1 MSKSPEQNFYDPNEP
16 MAMPE
21 AEIIL
26 RERDLKYLEA
36 KIAEFRKALSFAR
49 KVDDIKRL
57 NDLIKANEEKRYEI
71 LQELKSFK
79 LQLMA
84 KKLEQE
90 AGCEKCGA
98 PAGNTVPF
106 CGACGTKNPDFD
118 ERELKKDIKINLEEA
133 KKQEGCATG
142 HNLAIADTQ
151 RLFNYCIYCGKKY

>member
-1 MSKSPEQNFYDPNEP
+1 MPKSPEQNFHNPNEP
-16 MAMPE
+16 MAMSE

-36 KIAEFRKALSFAR
+36 KIASLKEDLSIEHR
-49 KVDDIKRL
+49 SREIKRL
-57 NDLIKANEEKRYEI
+57 NELIKEYEAFKNEI

-79 LQLMA
+79 LQLNA
-84 KKLEQE
+84 KKLEQG
-90 AGCEKCGA
+90 AVCENCGA

-142 HNLAIADTQ
+142 HSLAIADTQ